1 MALIAQIDVFFRRFM
16 MKLLMLCMLLICTL
30 IQVGGFLPQRSC
42 RLGSKD
48 LITFQSS
55 RQNNPA
61 VSSEKP
67 LIHNTSQS
75 NDEGRE
81 ATMRFYSSIFE
92 MEDVDLVEASLD
104 VLLNSVKYRRHI
116 TGKMFVDL
124 LKLSIV
130 IRNVDYSMKIFSKL
144 ISSTITLDAGVYY
157 KLFSLINEKSTSSSH
172 MKALIKGYMRQGAS
186 IDTKMIHELISHAS
200 LFENIQYLLSLL
212 PRLGQELSVFHFNLA
227 LAACNSRIR
236 HLPHVLTLYETM
248 QLFDIKPNVVTYI
261 QLLLAA
267 SHAEAGDVLF
277 NIFREFQRNYPE
289 EINSNIYG
297 IILVG
302 CVKCELWDEFD
313 RLISGMIEKRIP
325 FHQETVILCLKN
337 LKSVPNSLAMITDQM
352 ISTSNQKT
360 FRLKQF
366 LLRFLPL
373 LHEINATVFQ
383 AAMDEVRFT
392 DPQIVLDIYE
402 IIKHQNYVPRS
413 AVLNRQIFSY
423 ALRAALRTQNFSL
436 SFQILD
442 DAFTEKADTMYY
454 YNITISSLK
463 RAKKYDIGCK
473 VLVQYLKRR
482 LECWN
487 ETVNFPPSHLVQEVT
502 RQNQVISSS
511 FMKQELLSCHHE
523 LSSMISLAILEITK
537 NYALLFDRTTF
548 NSSTLSTSFSQS
560 NRPDSHYVNNLL
572 IILQKLVIP
581 YQIPL
586 DPIGYPLACK
596 LLLDGR
602 DYASIPPLLRQAYIS
617 VSSSKDVILSR
628 KVNMTRLFDTSYHG
642 LLNQIDGIEQ
652 YHRLKSPLI
661 QILQDIHQSKDTS
674 LASYLLIKT
683 FYRLFSLLPSHHR
696 NNSTSLSAVTNVAK
710 SEVYTAI
717 FDLYLQS
724 YQQIYA
730 FHKQSY
736 PPKVYSLFS
745 SKSIHFLHP
754 DEFYYEFANFLLR
767 LPSTAALPS
776 SVRSFPDKA
785 LLILLLE
792 RLAAHPT
799 FFPTTLNLIQHFPQQ
814 LDVQNDVTVM
824 TQLMI
829 ASAHSNNY
837 AQLVKLLSYYHS
849 SLSSQK
855 MTYQMLSVVIE
866 ACLKNNRIYEAQLLL
881 IFMRQQKIPRTITLY
896 YQIFSLCCK
905 LGHWNDAID
914 VYLMMVCDREMN
926 STSLK
931 SQVAGAIS
939 QTDEQGE
946 VFIEYETELADK
958 GSEVY
963 FNEEELVSISDL
975 GIGGASSSRNRILAS
990 LKEISKLISS
1000 NRLFKTVTP
1009 AQIQLGMEYNLEKD
1023 SSTSFLSKYFQE
1035 SSVNYERLKI
1045 ELGLLSSSS
1054 VPSSKYR
1061 LARQLLYLF
1070 ALKPEKYNLFIRK
1083 TFRESLKQDLIF
1095 PFSYL
1100 SRVGIPYYTYNLP
1113 PNAPPSAAAGGT
1125 VTILILQVLKHLLH
1139 TSYTSPSAIKE
1150 DLLQFYL
1157 ETKDHVEDHE
1167 FIEQWGSEN
1176 TPLPHQANFITSLV
1190 SRPDNAFNYFLQ
1202 EYRYINFNMKVSI
1215 NDTERMIYAMR
1226 DQILQESQGGE
1237 GDAKK
1242 EGGMFRI
1249 DIYPEAKDKVLNY
1262 LKEDWLLAE
1271 EGDVTVEEKIL
1282 AATKICMLMIPFSS
1296 VKRVLTND
1304 WSNKGRTTSEF

>member
-1 MALIAQIDVFFRRFM
+1 MPRVFRLTYFYEKT
-16 MKLLMLCMLLICTL
+16 MKLLLLCMLLICTL

-42 RLGSKD
+42 ILGSKE
-48 LITFQSS
+48 LLTFHSS
-55 RQNNPA
+55 RQNVPA

-67 LIHNTSQS
+67 LIPNSS
-75 NDEGRE
+75 ELNDDGRE

-104 VLLNSVKYRRHI
+104 VLLNSVKYRRHV
-116 TGKMFVDL
+116 TGKMYVDL

-172 MKALIKGYMRQGAS
+172 MKALIKGYMKQGTS
-186 IDTKMIHELISHAS
+186 IDAKMIHELISHAS

-212 PRLGQELSVFHFNLA
+212 PRLGHELSVFHFNVA
-227 LAACNSRIR
+227 LATCNSRIR

-277 NIFREFQRNYPE
+277 NVFREFQRNYPE

-302 CVKCELWDEFD
+302 CVKCELWVEFD
-313 RLISGMIEKRIP
+313 RLISGMIEKKIP

-337 LKSVPNSLAMITDQM
+337 LKSVPNSLATSTDQM

-402 IIKHQNYVPRS
+402 IIKQQNYVPRS

-423 ALRAALRTQNFSL
+423 ALRAALRIQNFSL

-537 NYALLFDRTTF
+537 NYALLFDRTF
-548 NSSTLSTSFSQS
+548 NSSTPSTSFSPRNQ
-560 NRPDSHYVNNLL
+560 PDSHYVNNLL

-581 YQIPL
+581 YQVPL

-652 YHRLKSPLI
+652 YRRLRSPLI

-696 NNSTSLSAVTNVAK
+696 NNSTSLTVTDVAK

-736 PPKVYSLFS
+736 PSKVYSLFS
-745 SKSIHFLHP
+745 SMSIHFLHP

-776 SVRSFPDKA
+776 SVRPFPDKT
-785 LLILLLE
+785 LLILLLQ

-799 FFPTTLNLIQHFPQQ
+799 YFPTTLYLIQHFPQQ
-814 LDVQNDVTVM
+814 LDLQKDVTVM

-849 SLSSQK
+849 SLSRQK

-866 ACLKNNRIYEAQLLL
+866 VCLKNNRIYEAQLLL
-881 IFMRQQKIPRTITLY
+881 IFMRQQKIPRTIALY

-905 LGHWNDAID
+905 LGHWNDAVD

-931 SQVAGAIS
+931 SQVTG
-939 QTDEQGE
+939 EQGE
-946 VFIEYETELADK
+946 FFIEQETELADK
-958 GSEVY
+958 GSEIY

-975 GIGGASSSRNRILAS
+975 GIGGASSSKTRILAS

-1054 VPSSKYR
+1054 APSSKYR

-1100 SRVGIPYYTYNLP
+1100 SKVGIPYYTYNLP
-1113 PNAPPSAAAGGT
+1113 PNAPPSAAAGGI
-1125 VTILILQVLKHLLH
+1125 VTILILQVLKHFLN
-1139 TSYTSPSAIKE
+1139 TSYTSPSAMKG
-1150 DLLQFYL
+1150 DLLKFYL
-1157 ETKDHVEDHE
+1157 ETMDHVEDHE

-1176 TPLPHQANFITSLV
+1176 TPPPRQANFINSLV
-1190 SRPDNAFNYFLQ
+1190 SKPDTAFNYFLQ
-1202 EYRYINFNMKVSI
+1202 EYRYLNFNMKVSI

-1242 EGGMFRI
+1242 DGRMFRI
-1249 DIYPEAKDKVLNY
+1249 DIYPETKDKVLNY

-1304 WSNKGRTTSEF
+1304 WSNKGRPTLEF